1 MTTVLVTGV
10 AGFIASRVADILLSQ
25 GYRVIGIDNLN
36 DYYDRELKLRRL
48 SILQESPGFTFY
60 RLDIE
65 NYDVLDLVFKLHQ
78 PTAVINLAA
87 RAGVRYSLENPFVY
101 ISTNTMGTL
110 NLLQL
115 CRVYSVAKFLLAST
129 SSLYAGHELPF
140 QETLPVNRPVSPYA
154 ASKKGAEAIAYSY
167 HYLYGIDVT
176 VLRYFTVYGPAGRP
190 DMSIFLFI
198 HRLMNNSPLIVFGD
212 GTQSRDFTYIDDIAR
227 GTVMALS
234 LQGYEVV
241 NLGGNH
247 PVHLH
252 KIIEL
257 LEEYTGK
264 NAEIFMKEF
273 HKADLKETHA
283 DIRTAGRLMG
293 WHPETGI
300 EEGLKRTVHWFNE
313 NWSWVKNIKI

>member
-1 MTTVLVTGV
+1 MNTILVTGV
-10 AGFIASRVADILLSQ
+10 AGFIASSVASILFNQ
-25 GYRVIGIDNLN
+25 GYLVIGIDNLN
-36 DYYDRELKLRRL
+36 DYYDRSLKLHRL
-48 SILQESPGFTFY
+48 SILQENPAFTFY

-65 NYDVLDLVFKLHQ
+65 NYDALELVFKLHKI
-78 PTAVINLAA
+78 TAVVNLAA
-87 RAGVRYSLENPFVY
+87 RAGVRYSIKNPFVY
-101 ISTNTMGTL
+101 FSTNSMGTL
-110 NLLQL
+110 NLLYL
-115 CRVYSVAKFLLAST
+115 CQVYSVGKFLLAST

-140 QETLPVNRPVSPYA
+140 QESLPVNQPVSPYA
-154 ASKKGAEAIAYSY
+154 ASKKAAEAIAYSY
-167 HYLYGIDVT
+167 HHLYGIDVT

-198 HRLMNNSPLIVFGD
+198 HRLMNSAPLTVFGD

-234 LQGYEVV
+234 LKGYEVV

-247 PVHLH
+247 QVHLH
-252 KIIEL
+252 EVIQL

-264 NAEIFMKEF
+264 KAEITFREF

-283 DIRTAGRLMG
+283 DISKAAHLMD

-300 EEGLKRTVHWFNE
+300 EEGLKRTVHWFKT
-313 NWSWVKNIKI
+313 NWSWVKNIKM